1 MTSIYF
7 NTTINILV
15 KLIYKIY
22 EIYFNQVGQTNYGS
36 GEVMSV
42 TPKDL
47 LNKGKNLK
55 KRVDVGEI
63 KLDNVSIDDLTYNG
77 KNYNEYINLMS
88 LLENVSACQVSDA
101 YNGISGRSGTVQNI
115 KPINNQKVFGSIF
128 TAETSSDD
136 WGTSA
141 LAIDAAG
148 EGDILFFKVD
158 SDDKAIWGELA
169 STCAR
174 DNGIK
179 ATVIYG
185 SARDLDALLHMDYPV
200 FASNFCPNAGLAL
213 GLGRLNESIEVE
225 GITINPGDFF
235 IGDESGIVVIPR
247 ELFAKTMA
255 SALEVKIKESN
266 IIDAIESGKTLGEIV
281 GLK

>member
-1 MTSIYF
+1 MSI
-7 NTTINILV
+7 
-15 KLIYKIY
+15 
-22 EIYFNQVGQTNYGS
+22 
-36 GEVMSV
+36 

-47 LNKGKNLK
+47 LNKNKNLK
-55 KRVDVGEI
+55 KRVDVSKI
-63 KLDNVSIDDLTYNG
+63 SLDNVSVDDLKYNG
-77 KNYNEYINLMS
+77 KNYAKYINLMS

-101 YNGISGRSGTVQNI
+101 YNGISKRSGTIQTI

-128 TAETSSDD
+128 TAETSADD

-141 LAIDAAG
+141 LAIDSAK

-185 SARDLDALLHMDYPV
+185 AARDLDALLHMDFPV
-200 FASNFCPNAGLAL
+200 FASSFCPNAGSAL
-213 GLGRLNESIEVE
+213 GLGTLNETIEVE

-235 IGDESGIVVIPR
+235 MGDESGIVVIPK
-247 ELFAKTMA
+247 ELFARTMVA
-255 SALEVKIKESN
+255 ALEVKVKESD
-266 IIDAIESGKTLGEIV
+266 IIDAIENGKTLAEIV